1 MEQNRQSRHEDV
13 ETHRR
18 PLQVSHEAEGGQ
30 GRPFELNTYAL
41 GARRISG
48 QHKDNVRHKDTGQ
61 HIDTEQ
67 HKDTEQHNDTGQH
80 KDSRTAQ
87 RPQYHD
93 CSKQTPT
100 IFSGAMLTWFWLCI
114 GQHEYKTILT
124 GRVVLSCT
132 WLCSGEHK
140 HYTTSGSR

>member
-67 HKDTEQHNDTGQH
+67 HKRHGTTQRHWTTQRQQ
-80 KDSRTAQ
+80 DST
-87 RPQYHD
+87 
-93 CSKQTPT
+93 
-100 IFSGAMLTWFWLCI
+100 
-114 GQHEYKTILT
+114 KTT
-124 GRVVLSCT
+124 VS
-132 WLCSGEHK
+132 
-140 HYTTSGSR
+140 